1 MRTLRLFSLLDQ
13 LRGRRE
19 PVSAEVLA
27 RELDVSARTIYRDM
41 ASLQAMGAPIRG
53 ESGIG
58 YQIEKGY
65 FLPPL
70 SFDADELDAI
80 MLGMRL
86 VAAKGDSGLAEAGRR
101 VTGKIGA
108 VLDPD
113 RRERFASLPLLAV
126 TRGSSE
132 RRQSEAN
139 LGGLRQALRERLF
152 IILRYVDLKEQE
164 SLRLCRPLGLVAF
177 DDVWV
182 LTVWCEARQDFRNFR
197 VDRIQSFETSG
208 KRFRPEPGKR
218 FEDYLKSMG

>member
-1 MRTLRLFSLLDQ
+1 MRTLRLFSLLDR

-19 PVSAEVLA
+19 PVAAEVLA
-27 RELDVSARTIYRDM
+27 GELDVSIRTIYRDM

-53 ESGIG
+53 ESGLG

-108 VLDPD
+108 VLDRD
-113 RRERFASLPLLAV
+113 QSDRFASLPLLAV
-126 TRGSSE
+126 TRGSIES
-132 RRQSEAN
+132 RKSEAH
-139 LGGLRQALRERLF
+139 LAGLRQALRERSF
-152 IILRYVDLKEQE
+152 IILRYLDLKEQE

-197 VDRIQSFETSG
+197 VDRIQSFEASG
-208 KRFRPEPGKR
+208 KRFRPERGKR
-218 FEDYLKSMG
+218 FEDYLKSMR